1 MQLCGICFDCITMLI
16 TVVIHHEAYRNLRI
30 LFFNEIEQTD
40 AGECVDILG
49 SSDVCELLIVAI
61 DCTEDIASLS
71 SR

>member
-16 TVVIHHEAYRNLRI
+16 TVVIHHEAYRNLMI

-40 AGECVDILG
+40 VGKCVDTLG
-49 SSDVCELLIVAI
+49 GSDACELLIVAI
-61 DCTEDIASLS
+61 DYTEDIASLS